1 MTVLKGECLHLL
13 SVARPTFEEGKLP
26 IIPFKGGVNVSWQ
39 APPEVTDRHGV
50 SVQDVV
56 VANSPEPFVLEI
68 KKKKSFSASAA
79 FQKRNSAWTS
89 LATLP

>member
-1 MTVLKGECLHLL
+1 MTVLKGECWHLL
-13 SVARPTFEEGKLP
+13 SVARPTFEESKLP
-26 IIPFKGGVNVSWQ
+26 IIPFKGRVNMSGQ

-56 VANSPEPFVLEI
+56 VAHPPEPFFLEQI
-68 KKKKSFSASAA
+68 FFLASAA
-79 FQKRNSAWTS
+79 FQKRNSAWSS

>member
-1 MTVLKGECLHLL
+1 MTVLKGECWHLL
-13 SVARPTFEEGKLP
+13 SVARPTFEESKLP
-26 IIPFKGGVNVSWQ
+26 IIPFKGRVNMSGQ

-56 VANSPEPFVLEI
+56 VAHPPEPFFLEI
-68 KKKKSFSASAA
+68 ETDFFLASAA